1 MYNQTPNL
9 VTLNSNKPTVKKT
22 QQNTMLYIMRK
33 DWKLKDT
40 KELQLKFV
48 RCEDDI
54 RFFKKSLFKDVY
66 VFGVKYFVV
75 LDLP

>member
-1 MYNQTPNL
+1 
-9 VTLNSNKPTVKKT
+9 
-22 QQNTMLYIMRK
+22 MLYIMRN

-66 VFGVKYFVV
+66 VFAVKYFVV